1 MKKYNI
7 WKINGRNDEFCC
19 QIEAKGEISALK
31 KYAKGL
37 LSSGEK
43 WIDKSMKTLN
53 TSYGAEFKAVET
65 I

>member
-1 MKKYNI
+1 MRKYNI
-7 WKINGRNDEFCC
+7 WKIGKSDEYCC
-19 QIEAKGEISALK
+19 QIEANGQISALK

-43 WIDKSMKTLN
+43 WIDKTHKTLN

-65 I
+65 N

>member
-7 WKINGRNDEFCC
+7 WKTNGRSDEFCC
-19 QIEAKGEISALK
+19 QIEARGIVEALR
-31 KYAKGL
+31 KYSKSI

-43 WIDKSMKTLN
+43 WIDKNAKTLN

-65 I
+65 L